1 MSEYYNADMLDP
13 NKMLHIKIKKR
24 EYIEVFKVKS
34 FTRKIKIRNKRK
46 FIKQYKIKYNSLIK
60 RDHPFTKYG
69 IIKGDDL
76 YDY

>member
-1 MSEYYNADMLDP
+1 MSEYYNADMLYP
-13 NKMLHIKIKKR
+13 KLLHIKIKKR

-60 RDHPFTKYG
+60 IWNYKRRRF
-69 IIKGDDL
+69 I
-76 YDY
+76 